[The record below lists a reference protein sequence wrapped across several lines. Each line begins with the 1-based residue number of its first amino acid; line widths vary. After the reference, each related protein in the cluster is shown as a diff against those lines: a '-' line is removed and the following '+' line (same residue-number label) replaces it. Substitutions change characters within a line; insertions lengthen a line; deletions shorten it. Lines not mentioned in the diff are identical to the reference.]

1 MSTTSTAIELQ
12 SGDNLAEERQSKGVA
27 NPASTGLAPDPDE
40 VMQASFLADSEVPEG
55 GYGWV
60 VVSACAVMTFWFVGT
75 TYCWGVLQ
83 AALVEQGV
91 SSPSTLAF
99 VGSLT
104 TGCISFLA
112 VLNARVIRKLG
123 ARNTS
128 LLGVFLL
135 GLGEELSGFTTK
147 NIGGLFT
154 TVGVVMGI
162 GAR

>member
-1 MSTTSTAIELQ
+1 MSTTTTAIELQ
-12 SGDNLAEERQSKGVA
+12 SPENVAEERQSRTTTAHPVTIS
-27 NPASTGLAPDPDE
+27 ASGTDE
-40 VMQASFLADSEVPEG
+40 VMQESLLVDSQVPEG
-55 GYGWV
+55 GYSWV
-60 VVSACAVMTFWFVGT
+60 VIFACAVITFWFVGT

-123 ARNTS
+123 ARTTG

-135 GLGEELSGFTTK
+135 GLGEELSGFTTR
-147 NIGGLFT
+147 NVGGLFT
-154 TVGVVMGI
+154 TVGVVMGV
-162 GAR
+162 GVR

>member
-1 MSTTSTAIELQ
+1 
-12 SGDNLAEERQSKGVA
+12 
-27 NPASTGLAPDPDE
+27 
-40 VMQASFLADSEVPEG
+40 MQASLLVDSQVPEG

-60 VVSACAVMTFWFVGT
+60 VIFACAVITFWFVGT

-123 ARNTS
+123 ARTTS

-135 GLGEELSGFTTK
+135 GLGEELSGFTTQ
-147 NIGGLFT
+147 NVGGLFT
-154 TVGVVMGI
+154 TVGVIMGV
-162 GAR
+162 GVRSEPSLSFHLKGSFMAD